1 MASGTQKEII
11 SNYMKHLVLKLILK
25 DWFGE
30 LDVHVT

>member
-1 MASGTQKEII
+1 MANGTQKKII
-11 SNYMKHLVLKLILK
+11 SNYIKHLVLKLILK

>member
-1 MASGTQKEII
+1 MANGTLKIII
-11 SNYMKHLVLKLILK
+11 SNYMKYLVLKLILN